1 MTGWSER
8 WRDDDGTAVLLLA
21 PALVAVAMLAVAVV
35 DVAAYLVAASR
46 AQAAADAA
54 ALAAVTARDH
64 PMGAGEPAARA
75 GRVADEADGR
85 LERCDCH
92 TRGRPVEV
100 EVSVEVH
107 AAVIT
112 RFAGSRVHAVARAE
126 LSPAEPRDPA
136 VPSGVP

>member
-1 MTGWSER
+1 MTWTAR

-21 PALVAVAMLAVAVV
+21 PALVALAMLAVAVV

-46 AQAAADAA
+46 AQATADAA

-64 PMGAGEPAARA
+64 PMGPGAPSARA
-75 GRVADEADGR
+75 ERIADEVDAR

-92 TRGRPVEV
+92 ARGRPVEV

-107 AAVIT
+107 AAVLT
-112 RFAGSRVHAVARAE
+112 RFAGSRVHAVAQAE
-126 LSPAEPRDPA
+126 LTPAEPRDPA
-136 VPSGVP
+136 VPSDVP